1 MYYADATV
9 FWDEATMY
17 SQFIPGAILYSI
29 KSLPDVI
36 SELEDVAKT
45 AISNN
50 AAYQKLVSSLLG
62 LKASI
67 QLHQDT
73 SAAQAA
79 LSHAHISKHMLETC
93 AVTMS

>member
-1 MYYADATV
+1 
-9 FWDEATMY
+9 MY

-50 AAYQKLVSSLLG
+50 VAYQKLVSSLLG
-62 LKASI
+62 FKASI
-67 QLHQDT
+67 QLHKTPAQHKQR
-73 SAAQAA
+73 SAM
-79 LSHAHISKHMLETC
+79 HISASTC
-93 AVTMS
+93 F